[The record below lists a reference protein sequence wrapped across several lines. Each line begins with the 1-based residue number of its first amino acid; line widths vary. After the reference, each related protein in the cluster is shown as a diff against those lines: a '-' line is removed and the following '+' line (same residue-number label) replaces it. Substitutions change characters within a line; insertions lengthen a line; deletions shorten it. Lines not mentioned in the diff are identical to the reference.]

1 MTTPAPTH
9 VDPPNHTARWD
20 EPWLAQLPLDVFA
33 SIENDPFFSFDSICV
48 HLARLTSAP
57 APNSGAALPGA
68 VGDVI
73 REIAAEFGLA
83 TSGDPRLR
91 ATGNLALEIGEG
103 DDIDILISA
112 HMDRPTFRVLNLQ
125 DATLYPLCAIRVP
138 GDAYSCDAI
147 NARFTDDR
155 VHIAG
160 RGRLLFRA
168 VDGDYDIRY
177 EVTQGA
183 LEWGD
188 SVQMHAPLRECDGL
202 VTGTGLDNAAGV
214 LIGLLAAKA
223 LTYAADEIGGKII
236 FAFTD
241 QEEGPPIGLFGQGAS
256 RLLHA
261 IGSPRLGFI
270 NIDGHNVDE
279 AAGHIPGVGASHAFV
294 SGYGR
299 GSVVALEAQAL
310 ATELAREVNRAR
322 PGSVKLNYGYVSRSD
337 DMLLSLGARCLGL
350 AGVVVDQ
357 PHTAEESAS
366 ISDIAPASAWLAVL
380 AQRLLALKR

>member
-1 MTTPAPTH
+1 MTTPAPTP
-9 VDPPNHTARWD
+9 VDPPNHTARRD

-33 SIENDPFFSFDSICV
+33 SIENDPIFSLDSICV

-73 REIAAEFGLA
+73 REIAGEFELSM
-83 TSGDPRLR
+83 SGDPLLR
-91 ATGNLALEIGEG
+91 STGNLAIGIGEG
-103 DDIDILISA
+103 ASTDILISA
-112 HMDRPTFRVLNLQ
+112 HMDRPTFRVLNL
-125 DATLYPLCAIRVP
+125 DEATLYPLCAIRVP

-147 NARFTDDR
+147 NARCADDR

-160 RGRLLFRA
+160 RGRLHFSS

-177 EVTQGA
+177 EVTHGA

-188 SVQMHAPLRECDGL
+188 SVQMHAPLQECGGL

-214 LIGLLAAKA
+214 LISLLAAKA

-261 IGSPRLGFI
+261 LGTPRLGFI

-279 AAGHIPGVGASHAFV
+279 STGHAPGVGASHAFV

-299 GSVVALEAQAL
+299 GSVVVLEAQAL
-310 ATELAREVNRAR
+310 ALELAQEVNRAR